1 MITPDK
7 TKNGTASK
15 AKLSVLENI
24 FCAVANI
31 EISKGSTSIMVL
43 KEAITM
49 QIPIGAPMASK
60 TTKTAI
66 SVQDAKIGSIM

>member
-1 MITPDK
+1 M
-7 TKNGTASK
+7 
-15 AKLSVLENI
+15 
-24 FCAVANI
+24 ANI